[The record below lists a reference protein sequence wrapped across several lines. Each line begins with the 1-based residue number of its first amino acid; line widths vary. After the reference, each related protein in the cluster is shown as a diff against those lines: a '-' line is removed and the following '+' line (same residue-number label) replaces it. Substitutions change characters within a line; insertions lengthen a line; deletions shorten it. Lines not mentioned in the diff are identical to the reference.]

1 LQAESC
7 DVVVPQ
13 GAKASA
19 AMYWRLQMIEQSIPG
34 QLFFRGGHGVYGCTA
49 HHITQISAQLH
60 SDDLG
65 LLPTDFYVTFD
76 NFRTVGRCR
85 LAWRYQA
92 DFEVAFENWFKV
104 RENDLREGDK
114 VTYDVVPN
122 KGKESAENLRVT

>member
-1 LQAESC
+1 LHAASY

-34 QLFFRGGHGVYGCTA
+34 LVFFPGGRVYACTA
-49 HHITQISAQLH
+49 HHVTQISARMH
-60 SDDLG
+60 ADDLG

-92 DFEVAFENWFKV
+92 DFEVAFVNWFKA

-114 VTYDVVPN
+114 VTYDVIPN
-122 KGKESAENLRVT
+122 EGEESAENLKVT